1 MSDSNTNTWDLVGV
15 ADQRKKSRSPSRG
28 SRVDPEILVGAELE
42 ALGLGKEQ
50 LKEEAREQRRQKKQ
64 RSKSPALENIR
75 KTSIH
80 IFQKFGVIPKKKDD
94 SVLLYRHDDIPDL
107 PLDAF
112 CVRPKEFFEEPKFFF
127 FRDMGREQQKAEVNE
142 KCSYL
147 FRGTSF
153 DHDELFELPTEQ
165 SRIPEYDHFCPIH
178 GSRRRIVRNQLVTMQ
193 TLMHS
198 VDRDDDGED
207 LSYLYRYGPI
217 LSNCLTSPCA
227 SPYGSVSQMSVCFS
241 HDLIA
246 KLIRKKKRQMLSGT
260 EKERITKIKR
270 KIMSNLWI
278 ISVAF
283 LFLFTA
289 FNGLQN
295 LQTSVNGDLG
305 SDSLVAL
312 YLSLAISSLFVPSFM
327 INRLGCKLTF
337 LVAIF
342 VYFLYII
349 INLRPTYSSMIPA
362 SIFCGIAA
370 SCIWGA
376 KCTYITEMGIRYAT
390 LNFESQSTVIV
401 RFFGYFFMIVHCGQV
416 VGNVVSSYIF
426 TLSMSGMIRQPEDA
440 IYDTCGYQFP
450 KNLTELSDLAES
462 NLARPPQKV
471 YVAVCLAYLACVIIS
486 GMIVS
491 MFLNALMKDARNRKT
506 TQKFNSEII
515 QLMLGHLI
523 KLKYMLLVPLT
534 IFNGLEQAFLVG
546 VYTKAFVGCGLGIWQ
561 IGFVMACFGI
571 SDAICSLVFGP
582 LIKLFGRMPLFM
594 FGAVVNLL
602 MIVTLM
608 VWPLNAADTQIFY
621 VVAAVWGMADG
632 VWNTQING
640 FWVALV
646 GSKSLQFAFMKYR
659 FWESLGIAV
668 GFALIRHVTV
678 EVYLLITFFV
688 LLLGMCGFVAIENF
702 ENIESVCEAV
712 KRAYCSAKPRQQD
725 CISEF

>member
-1 MSDSNTNTWDLVGV
+1 MGDSNTWDLVGSP
-15 ADQRKKSRSPSRG
+15 DQRKKSRSPSRG
-28 SRVDPEILVGAELE
+28 SRVDPEIIVGLESAAELE

-50 LKEEAREQRRQKKQ
+50 LEEEAREQRRQKKQ

-80 IFQKFGVIPKKKDD
+80 ILQKFGALPKKKDD
-94 SVLLYRHDDIPDL
+94 SVLLFRRADILDIP
-107 PLDAF
+107 LDSL
-112 CVRPKEFFEEPKFFF
+112 CLRPKEFFQEPKVFS

-153 DHDELFELPTEQ
+153 EQDECSELPTEMT
-165 SRIPEYDHFCPIH
+165 RIPEYDHFCPIH

-193 TLMHS
+193 HLMHS

-207 LSYLYRYGPI
+207 LSYLY
-217 LSNCLTSPCA
+217 
-227 SPYGSVSQMSVCFS
+227 S

-246 KLIRKKKRQMLSGT
+246 KLIRKKKREMLSGA
-260 EKERITKIKR
+260 EKERTTKIKR

-278 ISVAF
+278 LSVAF

-327 INRLGCKLTF
+327 INRVGCKLTF
-337 LVAIF
+337 IVAIF
-342 VYFLYII
+342 VYFLYIV

-376 KCTYITEMGIRYAT
+376 KCAYITEMGIRYAT

-416 VGNVVSSYIF
+416 IGNVVSSYIF
-426 TLSMSGMIRQPEDA
+426 TLSMSGSIRSPEDT
-440 IYDTCGYQFP
+440 IYDSCGYQFP
-450 KNLTELSDLAES
+450 RNLSLLSDLAES

-471 YVAVCLAYLACVIIS
+471 YVAVCLAYLTCVIIS
-486 GMIVS
+486 GMIIS
-491 MFLNALMKDARNRKT
+491 MFLNALMKDSRARKNAQR
-506 TQKFNSEII
+506 FNSEII
-515 QLMLGHLI
+515 NLMLKHLI
-523 KLKYMLLVPLT
+523 NMKFMLLVPLT

-546 VYTKAFVGCGLGIWQ
+546 VYTKAFVACGLGIWQ

-582 LIKLFGRMPLFM
+582 LIKLFGRMPLFV

-602 MIVTLM
+602 MIITLM
-608 VWPLNAADTQIFY
+608 VSSHSVQIDKFRCKVWPLNAADKQIFY
-621 VVAAVWGMADG
+621 VVAAMWGMADG

-646 GSKSLQFAFMKYR
+646 GRQSLQFAFTKYR

-688 LLLGMCGFVAIENF
+688 LLVGMCGFVAIENF
-702 ENIESVCEAV
+702 DHIISVWETI
-712 KRAYCSAKPRQQD
+712 KHAYCSSRSSKQNS
-725 CISEF
+725 IM

>member
-1 MSDSNTNTWDLVGV
+1 MGDSNTWDLVGEQQ
-15 ADQRKKSRSPSRG
+15 QRKKSRSPSRA
-28 SRVDPEILVGAELE
+28 SRVDSELIVGVENAAELE

-50 LKEEAREQRRQKKQ
+50 LEEEARRHKKQ
-64 RSKSPALENIR
+64 RSKSPALESIR

-80 IFQKFGVIPKKKDD
+80 ILQKFGAIPKKKDD
-94 SVLLYRHDDIPDL
+94 SVLLFRIHDIPDI
-107 PLDAF
+107 PLDSI
-112 CVRPKEFFEEPKFFF
+112 CIRPKEFFEEPKVFS

-153 DHDELFELPTEQ
+153 EQDDHFELPTETG
-165 SRIPEYDHFCPIH
+165 RVPEYDHFCPIH
-178 GSRRRIVRNQLVTMQ
+178 GSRRRLPRNKLVTMQ

-198 VDRDDDGED
+198 VDGDDNED
-207 LSYLYRYGPI
+207 LSYIYG
-217 LSNCLTSPCA
+217 
-227 SPYGSVSQMSVCFS
+227 
-241 HDLIA
+241 HDFLA
-246 KLIRKKKRQMLSGT
+246 KLVRKKKREMLSGR
-260 EKERITKIKR
+260 EKERATKIKR

-278 ISVAF
+278 LSVAF

-342 VYFLYII
+342 VYFLYIV

-376 KCTYITEMGIRYAT
+376 KCQYITEMGIRYAS
-390 LNFESQSTVIV
+390 LNFESQTTVIV

-426 TLSMSGMIRQPEDA
+426 TLSYSGSLRGPEDS
-440 IYDTCGYQFP
+440 IYDSCGYQFP
-450 KNLTELSDLAES
+450 KNLSLLSELAES

-486 GMIVS
+486 GMIMS
-491 MFLNALMKDARNRKT
+491 MFLNALAKDTRNRKSS
-506 TQKFNSEII
+506 QRFNSEII
-515 QLMLGHLI
+515 QLMLKHLI
-523 KLKYMLLVPLT
+523 NFKFMLLVPLT

-571 SDAICSLVFGP
+571 SDAVCSLVFGP
-582 LIKLFGRMPLFM
+582 LIKLFGRMPLFV

-621 VVAAVWGMADG
+621 VVAAMWGMADG

-646 GSKSLQFAFMKYR
+646 GRQSLQFAFTKYR
-659 FWESLGIAV
+659 FWESLGIAI

-678 EVYLLITFFV
+678 ELYLLITFFV
-688 LLLGMCGFVAIENF
+688 LLLGMCGFVAIENYDHIVVLCRLLKQSSSP
-702 ENIESVCEAV
+702 EKESRNE
-712 KRAYCSAKPRQQD
+712 RLND
-725 CISEF
+725 M

>member
-1 MSDSNTNTWDLVGV
+1 MGDSNTWDLVGEQQ
-15 ADQRKKSRSPSRG
+15 QRKKSRSPSRA
-28 SRVDPEILVGAELE
+28 SRVDSELLVGVENAAELE

-50 LKEEAREQRRQKKQ
+50 LEEEARRHKKQ

-80 IFQKFGVIPKKKDD
+80 LLQKFGAIPKKKDD
-94 SVLLYRHDDIPDL
+94 SVLLFRFHDIPDI
-107 PLDAF
+107 PLESL
-112 CVRPKEFFEEPKFFF
+112 CIRPKEFFEEPKVFS

-153 DHDELFELPTEQ
+153 DHDDHFELPTETG
-165 SRIPEYDHFCPIH
+165 RVPEYDHFCPIH
-178 GSRRRIVRNQLVTMQ
+178 GSRRRLPRNKLVTMQ

-198 VDRDDDGED
+198 VDDEDNED
-207 LSYLYRYGPI
+207 LAYIYG
-217 LSNCLTSPCA
+217 
-227 SPYGSVSQMSVCFS
+227 
-241 HDLIA
+241 HDFLA
-246 KLIRKKKRQMLSGT
+246 KLVRKKKREMMSGT
-260 EKERITKIKR
+260 EKERANKIKR

-278 ISVAF
+278 LSVAF

-337 LVAIF
+337 LIAIF
-342 VYFLYII
+342 VYFLYIV

-376 KCTYITEMGIRYAT
+376 KCAYITEMGIRYAS
-390 LNFESQSTVIV
+390 LNFESQTTVIV

-416 VGNVVSSYIF
+416 VGNMVSSYIF
-426 TLSMSGMIRQPEDA
+426 TLSYSQALRGPEDS
-440 IYDTCGYQFP
+440 IYDSCGYQFP
-450 KNLTELSDLAES
+450 KNLSDLTELAES

-486 GMIVS
+486 GMIMS
-491 MFLNALMKDARNRKT
+491 MFLNALAKDARNRKMA
-506 TQKFNSEII
+506 QKFNSEIFY
-515 QLMLGHLI
+515 LMLKHLI
-523 KLKYMLLVPLT
+523 NIKFMLLVPLT

-571 SDAICSLVFGP
+571 SDAVCSLVFGP
-582 LIKLFGRMPLFM
+582 LIKLFGRMPLFV

-621 VVAAVWGMADG
+621 VVAAMWGMADG

-646 GSKSLQFAFMKYR
+646 GRQSLQFAFTKYR
-659 FWESLGIAV
+659 FWESLGIAI

-678 EVYLLITFFV
+678 EIYLLITFFM
-688 LLLGMCGFVAIENF
+688 LLLGMCGFLAIENF
-702 ENIESVCEAV
+702 DHIIKFWHHLIHTSCPEKEPLDDRNSDFE
-712 KRAYCSAKPRQQD
+712 
-725 CISEF
+725 

>member
-1 MSDSNTNTWDLVGV
+1 MGDSNTWDLVGEQQ
-15 ADQRKKSRSPSRG
+15 QRKKSRSPSRA
-28 SRVDPEILVGAELE
+28 SRVDSELLVGVENAAELE

-50 LKEEAREQRRQKKQ
+50 LEEEARRHKKQ

-80 IFQKFGVIPKKKDD
+80 ILQKFGAIPKKKDD
-94 SVLLYRHDDIPDL
+94 SVLLFRHQDIPDISL
-107 PLDAF
+107 ESL
-112 CVRPKEFFEEPKFFF
+112 CIRPKEFFEEPKVFS

-147 FRGTSF
+147 FRGASF
-153 DHDELFELPTEQ
+153 DQDDHFELPTETG
-165 SRIPEYDHFCPIH
+165 RIPEYDHFCPIH
-178 GSRRRIVRNQLVTMQ
+178 GSRRRLPRNKLVTMQ
-193 TLMHS
+193 SLMHS
-198 VDRDDDGED
+198 VDGEDNED
-207 LSYLYRYGPI
+207 LSYIYG
-217 LSNCLTSPCA
+217 
-227 SPYGSVSQMSVCFS
+227 
-241 HDLIA
+241 HDFLA
-246 KLIRKKKRQMLSGT
+246 KLVRKKKREMLSGA
-260 EKERITKIKR
+260 EKERATKIKR

-278 ISVAF
+278 LSVAL

-327 INRLGCKLTF
+327 INRLGCKMTF

-342 VYFLYII
+342 VYFLYIV

-376 KCTYITEMGIRYAT
+376 KCAYITEMGIRYAS
-390 LNFESQSTVIV
+390 LNFESQTTVIV
-401 RFFGYFFMIVHCGQV
+401 
-416 VGNVVSSYIF
+416 S
-426 TLSMSGMIRQPEDA
+426 
-440 IYDTCGYQFP
+440 CGYQFP
-450 KNLTELSDLAES
+450 KNLSYLSELAES

-471 YVAVCLAYLACVIIS
+471 YVAVCLAYLACIIIS
-486 GMIVS
+486 GMIMS
-491 MFLNALMKDARNRKT
+491 MFLNALVKDTRNRKMA
-506 TQKFNSEII
+506 QRFNSEII
-515 QLMLGHLI
+515 TLMVKHLI
-523 KLKYMLLVPLT
+523 NIKFLLLVPLT

-582 LIKLFGRMPLFM
+582 LIKLFGRMPLFV

-621 VVAAVWGMADG
+621 VVAAMWGMADG

-646 GSKSLQFAFMKYR
+646 GRQSLQFAFTKYR
-659 FWESLGIAV
+659 FWESLGIAI

-678 EVYLLITFFV
+678 EMYLLITFFV

-702 ENIESVCEAV
+702 DHIMCFWKILKENSQMEKKAACVEQQRSDSVRNNSKVESEH
-712 KRAYCSAKPRQQD
+712 KTMY
-725 CISEF
+725 